1 MPSTMITTSRQPEEK
16 EQRFPR
22 GTTRLVSVGTAL
34 PPRAY
39 SQDEILEWSAE
50 TDPKIHRLFRNS
62 HIDSRHLYLPER
74 INGHPP
80 EESNQALI
88 DKHLRGVLE
97 IGPQAIDAALV
108 PLGLTVGDVE
118 FLVCV
123 TSTGFLC
130 PGISAQLI
138 KHMGMRNSLRRIDV
152 VGMGCN
158 AAVNGLQAATAMAQ
172 ARPGVVGL
180 VVCIEVC
187 SAAYVINRKMST
199 AVVNSLFGDGAAA
212 LVVRS
217 SSGGDDA
224 DGAPTIVDFE
234 PFILTDA
241 IDAMKYE
248 LDDNKLSF
256 FLAKDIPAVIG
267 RHVPIPVNRLLDRH
281 GLTVPSIKHWLIHS
295 GGKKVIDA
303 IQSNLGLT
311 EHDVRHTRS
320 VLRAFGNMSSGS
332 VLFSLDELQREGV
345 TAPGDMG
352 VLIAMGP
359 GTAIETALL
368 AW

>member
-1 MPSTMITTSRQPEEK
+1 MISPTSSSALNLSR
-16 EQRFPR
+16 R
-22 GTTRLVSVGTAL
+22 GAQLLSVGTAL

-39 SQDEILEWSAE
+39 SQEQVLEWSAE

-62 HIDSRHLYLPER
+62 HIDSRCLYLPDR

-80 EESNQALI
+80 EESNRELL
-88 DKHLRGVLE
+88 DKHLRGVLD
-97 IGPQAIDAALV
+97 IGPKAIEGALA
-108 PLGLTVGDVE
+108 PLGLDVADIE

-130 PGISAQLI
+130 PGISAHLI
-138 KHMGMRNSLRRIDV
+138 KHMGMRDSMRRLDV

-172 ARPGVVGL
+172 ARPGKIGVI
-180 VVCIEVC
+180 VCIEVC

-212 LVVRS
+212 MVVR
-217 SSGGDDA
+217 A
-224 DGAPTIVDFE
+224 GANGEMLPHAPAVVDFE

-248 LDDNKLSF
+248 VEDSKLSF

-267 RHVPIPVNRLLDRH
+267 QHVSIPVNRLLERH
-281 GLTVPSIKHWLIHS
+281 GLELPDIKHWLIHS

-303 IQSNLGLT
+303 IQANLGLT

-320 VLRAFGNMSSGS
+320 VLRANGNMSSGS
-332 VLFSLDELQREGV
+332 VLFTFDELQREGV
-345 TAPGDMG
+345 TNSGDIG

>member
-1 MPSTMITTSRQPEEK
+1 M
-16 EQRFPR
+16 
-22 GTTRLVSVGTAL
+22 VSVGTAL

-39 SQDEILEWSAE
+39 SQDDVLAWSRE
-50 TDPKIHRLFRNS
+50 DDPRIQRLFRNS
-62 HIDSRHLYLPER
+62 HIESRRLYLPESV
-74 INGHPP
+74 NGYPP
-80 EESNQALI
+80 EESNQDLI
-88 DKHLRGVLE
+88 DRHLRGVLD
-97 IGPQAIDAALV
+97 IGPKAIAAALA
-108 PLGLTVGDVE
+108 PIGAAIGDIE

-130 PGISAQLI
+130 PGISAHLI
-138 KHMGMRNSLRRIDV
+138 KQMGIRDSVRRVDV

-158 AAVNGLQAATAMAQ
+158 AAVNGLQAATAMAE
-172 ARPGVVGL
+172 ARPGMLGIL
-180 VVCIEVC
+180 VCIEVC
-187 SAAYVINRKMST
+187 SAAYVRNRKMST

-212 LVVRS
+212 LVVRA
-217 SSGGDDA
+217 GDGSEARDP
-224 DGAPTIVDFE
+224 GPTVVDFE

-248 LDDNKLSF
+248 LEDSKLSF

-267 RHVPIPVNRLLDRH
+267 RHVSIPVNRLLKRH
-281 GLTVPSIKHWLIHS
+281 GLTVPGVNHWLIHS

-303 IQSNLGLT
+303 IQSDLGLS
-311 EHDVRHTRS
+311 EHDVRHTRR
-320 VLRAFGNMSSGS
+320 VLREFGNMSSGS
-332 VLFSLDELQREGV
+332 VLFTLDQLQRED
-345 TAPGDMG
+345 APRPGDTG

>member
-1 MPSTMITTSRQPEEK
+1 MITPIPGSEK
-16 EQRFPR
+16 SLRRSGAQ
-22 GTTRLVSVGTAL
+22 LVSVGTAV

-39 SQDEILEWSAE
+39 SQEQVLEWSAE

-62 HIDSRHLYLPER
+62 HIDSRRLYLPER

-80 EESNQALI
+80 EESNRELL

-97 IGPQAIDAALV
+97 IGPKAIMAALT
-108 PLGLTVGDVE
+108 PIGLGVADVE

-130 PGISAQLI
+130 PGVSAHLI
-138 KHMGMRNSLRRIDV
+138 KHMGMRDSMRRIDV

-172 ARPGVVGL
+172 ARPGKIGIL
-180 VVCIEVC
+180 VCVEVC

-212 LVVRS
+212 MVVRAGE
-217 SSGGDDA
+217 GGA
-224 DGAPTIVDFE
+224 MLPHAPALVDFE
-234 PFILTDA
+234 PYILTDA

-248 LDDNKLSF
+248 VEDSKLSF
-256 FLAKDIPAVIG
+256 YLAKDIPHVIG
-267 RHVPIPVNRLLDRH
+267 QHVSIPVGRLLARH
-281 GLTVPSIKHWLIHS
+281 GLELGDVKHWMIHS

-303 IQSNLGLT
+303 IQANLGLT

-320 VLRAFGNMSSGS
+320 VLRGFGNISSGS
-332 VLFSLDELQREGV
+332 VLFTFDELQREG
-345 TAPGDMG
+345 AASSGDIG

-368 AW
+368 VW